1 MEPKLLKSNIHLIK
15 KVDDMVISLIKS
27 RYTNLDE
34 YKEKILNGIN
44 LPSYIKTL
52 LKENNFYNSD
62 QDVFFSKDFQTND
75 FLNALNEEDS
85 SSNNNNN
92 NNNLDFED
100 LDFYLNTNKLLNN
113 LNINQTNIDE
123 HVSVF
128 DEFDQNDHAPTEIG

>member
-34 YKEKILNGIN
+34 YKEKILNGIK

-52 LKENNFYNSD
+52 LKENNFYNND

-85 SSNNNNN
+85 SSNNN

-128 DEFDQNDHAPTEIG
+128 DEFDQNDHAPTDIG